1 MSSLYDECL
10 RDAHD
15 RERKRAERCKE
26 VAGQLIGG
34 NVNEAEVLIRL
45 PAKDFILGRRMGQ
58 TVFVRFS
65 EPDVS

>member
-10 RDAHD
+10 RDEHD

-34 NVNEAEVLIRL
+34 NANEAELLLKMPDR
-45 PAKDFILGRRMGQ
+45 DFILGRRMGQ
-58 TVFVRFS
+58 VVFVRFS